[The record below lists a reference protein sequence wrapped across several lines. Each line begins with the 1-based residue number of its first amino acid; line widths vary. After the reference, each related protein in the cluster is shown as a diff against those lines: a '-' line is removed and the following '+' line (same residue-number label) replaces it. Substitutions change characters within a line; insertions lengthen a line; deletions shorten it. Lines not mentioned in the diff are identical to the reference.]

1 VRYKRL
7 ICEGEKPAA
16 RIAERAVM
24 WKVHAE
30 DAAFFYAFFSVAAVA
45 ACRKLR
51 DKRYSG
57 IAIIWW

>member
-1 VRYKRL
+1 
-7 ICEGEKPAA
+7 
-16 RIAERAVM
+16 M

-51 DKRYSG
+51 DNRYSG